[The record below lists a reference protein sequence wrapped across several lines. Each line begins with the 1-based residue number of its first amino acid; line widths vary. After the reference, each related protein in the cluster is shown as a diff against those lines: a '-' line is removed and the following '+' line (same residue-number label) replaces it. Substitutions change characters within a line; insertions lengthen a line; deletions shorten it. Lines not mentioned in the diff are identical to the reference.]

1 MIRSFCSADQ
11 LRRRSTVE
19 IISDDMCLTVL
30 KHVNKDS
37 MIHLI
42 PPRSARRQ
50 CHSPERTL
58 TLFWA
63 CAIRTLPSTRR
74 LAEPVRVRA
83 TTRRPDVAP
92 QVLGPDAS
100 AQGRV
105 LEHRLDQ
112 ISKGLLI
119 FPSSVPHVRFR
130 LMTLVHGLADVHT
143 SARRGNGCRGACHP
157 SALR

>member
-58 TLFWA
+58 TSMSPW
-63 CAIRTLPSTRR
+63 RR
-74 LAEPVRVRA
+74 
-83 TTRRPDVAP
+83 RRPLSAV
-92 QVLGPDAS
+92 QRLGGRFGRGRIVDHLLGKTTDAS
-100 AQGRV
+100 ASETKISTFGIGRE
-105 LEHRLDQ
+105 LQ
-112 ISKGLLI
+112 
-119 FPSSVPHVRFR
+119 
-130 LMTLVHGLADVHT
+130 
-143 SARRGNGCRGACHP
+143 
-157 SALR
+157 

>member
-58 TLFWA
+58 TSKDGVYYVRKKVPPKA
-63 CAIRTLPSTRR
+63 RSGCIDSTR
-74 LAEPVRVRA
+74 
-83 TTRRPDVAP
+83 
-92 QVLGPDAS
+92 GAS
-100 AQGRV
+100 AKSV
-105 LEHRLDQ
+105 LAQE
-112 ISKGLLI
+112 
-119 FPSSVPHVRFR
+119 V
-130 LMTLVHGLADVHT
+130 
-143 SARRGNGCRGACHP
+143 SAH
-157 SALR
+157 

>member
-58 TLFWA
+58 TEIFA
-63 CAIRTLPSTRR
+63 ESRIRNQD
-74 LAEPVRVRA
+74 RA
-83 TTRRPDVAP
+83 GSA
-92 QVLGPDAS
+92 QAS
-100 AQGRV
+100 ARCQLTVIASRV
-105 LEHRLDQ
+105 YRNTHCWC
-112 ISKGLLI
+112 G
-119 FPSSVPHVRFR
+119 SSTG
-130 LMTLVHGLADVHT
+130 MLAV
-143 SARRGNGCRGACHP
+143 
-157 SALR
+157 

>member
-58 TLFWA
+58 TQTSRPEYLHRANVQCGLGWEEPHA
-63 CAIRTLPSTRR
+63 TARSPSAPALPTAWKRQS
-74 LAEPVRVRA
+74 
-83 TTRRPDVAP
+83 
-92 QVLGPDAS
+92 
-100 AQGRV
+100 
-105 LEHRLDQ
+105 
-112 ISKGLLI
+112 
-119 FPSSVPHVRFR
+119 RFR
-130 LMTLVHGLADVHT
+130 LD
-143 SARRGNGCRGACHP
+143 ARGF
-157 SALR
+157 